1 VHNLSSALISDVLDT
16 LGVRNSF
23 CGPQINELWSGAKVS
38 GQVATLR
45 CVPTEK
51 IVDNPY
57 QGLFDLFKVIQ
68 PGEVI
73 VIEAGEQDSGV
84 WGELLSVAAI
94 ARGSIGVVTDGLVR
108 DKNEIADLKFPVFCA
123 GTSPLDSSGRQIAIE
138 MQTQVRCGRMQVNP
152 KDWVVADELGVVF
165 IPQHLVDE
173 VFKLASEKQ
182 LGESIVRNEL
192 AAGQDIGE
200 VFARH
205 GIL

>member
-1 VHNLSSALISDVLDT
+1 MHNLTSALISDVLDT

-45 CVPTEK
+45 CVPIGE

-57 QGLFDLFKVIQ
+57 DGLFDLFKIIQ

-73 VIEAGEQDSGV
+73 VIEAGDQDSGV
-84 WGELLSVAAI
+84 WGELLSVAATV
-94 ARGSIGVVTDGLVR
+94 RGAAGVITDGLVR
-108 DKNEIADLKFPVFCA
+108 DKNEITKLKFPVFCS

-138 MQTQVRCGRMQVNP
+138 MQTQVRCGRMRVNP

-165 IPQHLVDE
+165 IPHHLVAE

-200 VFARH
+200 VFTRH

>member
-1 VHNLSSALISDVLDT
+1 MHNLSSALISDVLDT

-45 CVPTEK
+45 CVPIGE

-57 QGLFDLFKVIQ
+57 DKLFDLLKIIQ

-73 VIEAGEQDSGV
+73 VIEAGDQDSGV
-84 WGELLSVAAI
+84 WGELLSVAATV
-94 ARGSIGVVTDGLVR
+94 RGAAGVITDGLVR
-108 DKNEIADLKFPVFCA
+108 DKNEITKLKFPVFCS

-138 MQTQVRCGRMQVNP
+138 MQTQVRCGRMRVNP

-165 IPQHLVDE
+165 IPHHLVAE

-200 VFARH
+200 VFTRH

>member
-1 VHNLSSALISDVLDT
+1 
-16 LGVRNSF
+16 
-23 CGPQINELWSGAKVS
+23 
-38 GQVATLR
+38 
-45 CVPTEK
+45 VPTDK

-108 DKNEIADLKFPVFCA
+108 DKNEIAELKFPVFCT

-138 MQTQVRCGRMQVNP
+138 MQTQIRCGRMQVNP

-165 IPQHLVDE
+165 IPQHLVDQ
-173 VFKLASEKQ
+173 VFKLATEKQ
-182 LGESIVRNEL
+182 MGESLVRNEL

>member
-1 VHNLSSALISDVLDT
+1 MARLHLSIFIFT
-16 LGVRNSF
+16 LGAF
-23 CGPQINELWSGAKVS
+23 QLKA
-38 GQVATLR
+38 Q
-45 CVPTEK
+45 
-51 IVDNPY
+51 
-57 QGLFDLFKVIQ
+57 DLKSIFLDWRTSD
-68 PGEVI
+68 
-73 VIEAGEQDSGV
+73 IEANTLLGPSKIQAVGYKIFHLDVSSLTSKLEGV
-84 WGELLSVAAI
+84 TYREGLINGFI
-94 ARGSIGVVTDGLVR
+94 A
-108 DKNEIADLKFPVFCA
+108 ELKFPVFCA

-173 VFKLASEKQ
+173 VTKLASEKQ